1 MKQTIKRLLGYI
13 GRYKGLLLFSALSA
27 LISVACMLFAP
38 LIIGRAIDGMA
49 AARGSAFSNITHAL
63 VLLLFVYLCSN
74 VFLWLLNYLTNRIS
88 YCTVNRLRSALF
100 DKLDVLPLEFY
111 DRNPHGDTVSRF
123 VNDVDVI
130 ADGLLQGFMALL
142 QGIFTIAGTIVFM
155 LFLNPGMTLIVVLSA
170 PASYFIARFI
180 TTHSQKLFQEQAAY
194 LGQLN
199 GYAEEMIEGKK
210 VVIAFRYEARSQDE
224 FRSINAKL
232 YETGVKSQFIS
243 SLSNPSTRVVNNIAY
258 AVVGIFGSLAA
269 IHGTLTA
276 GGISS
281 FLIYAVIFAKPFNDI
296 TNVLAQMQSAA
307 ASAQRVFHILDLEPE
322 IPDPERPVQLET
334 CGGHVEFDD
343 VSFSYR
349 PDRKLIEHFSLDVKP
364 GSSIAIVGHTGA
376 GKTTLVNLLMRF
388 YDVQKGRILI
398 DGTDVRE
405 MSRDGLRSLF
415 GMVLQETWLFDGT
428 IRDNIAYA
436 KPDASL
442 EEITAAAKEA
452 GADGFIRRLENGY
465 DTQISADGGNL
476 SEGQKQLLTIARVM
490 LANPPML
497 ILDEA
502 TSSIDTYTEMKI
514 QKAFSS
520 LTAGRT
526 SFVIAHRL
534 STVRNANRILV
545 MNRGHLVESGTHD
558 ELLRKNGCYAS
569 LYNSQFSHNN
579 SPE

>member
-1 MKQTIKRLLGYI
+1 
-13 GRYKGLLLFSALSA
+13 
-27 LISVACMLFAP
+27 
-38 LIIGRAIDGMA
+38 
-49 AARGSAFSNITHAL
+49 
-63 VLLLFVYLCSN
+63 
-74 VFLWLLNYLTNRIS
+74 
-88 YCTVNRLRSALF
+88 
-100 DKLDVLPLEFY
+100 
-111 DRNPHGDTVSRF
+111 
-123 VNDVDVI
+123 
-130 ADGLLQGFMALL
+130 
-142 QGIFTIAGTIVFM
+142 
-155 LFLNPGMTLIVVLSA
+155 
-170 PASYFIARFI
+170 
-180 TTHSQKLFQEQAAY
+180 
-194 LGQLN
+194 
-199 GYAEEMIEGKK
+199 
-210 VVIAFRYEARSQDE
+210 
-224 FRSINAKL
+224 
-232 YETGVKSQFIS
+232 
-243 SLSNPSTRVVNNIAY
+243 
-258 AVVGIFGSLAA
+258 
-269 IHGTLTA
+269 
-276 GGISS
+276 
-281 FLIYAVIFAKPFNDI
+281 
-296 TNVLAQMQSAA
+296 
-307 ASAQRVFHILDLEPE
+307 
-322 IPDPERPVQLET
+322 
-334 CGGHVEFDD
+334 
-343 VSFSYR
+343 
-349 PDRKLIEHFSLDVKP
+349 
-364 GSSIAIVGHTGA
+364 
-376 GKTTLVNLLMRF
+376 MRF